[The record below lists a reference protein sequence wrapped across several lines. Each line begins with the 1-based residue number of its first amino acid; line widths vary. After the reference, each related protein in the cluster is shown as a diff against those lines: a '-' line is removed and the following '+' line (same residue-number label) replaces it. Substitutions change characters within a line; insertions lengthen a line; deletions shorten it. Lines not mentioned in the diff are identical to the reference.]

1 MKNTLTLF
9 SLLSVLLGQFSAIA
23 QPTNPAK
30 TPADINPRAYGAK
43 GDGATYDTTALQKAI
58 DACGGTGGRVLLGP
72 GRYLTAH
79 LTLHGGMTL
88 ELAKGAV
95 LLGGTNA
102 DDYPVQMPTKTAA
115 TANCRSLLFAD
126 KADGLTIRGE
136 GEIDGQCKFVNMI
149 GKEAD
154 RPSLIRIFSS
164 QGVTVRDITLRNPRM
179 WTQVYSECSDLLIDH
194 VTVIAPPD
202 CPNLDGM
209 DICDSHDVII
219 RNCDVKSEDDAICLK
234 SHGKE
239 GLHNILVENNT
250 ALSYNANG
258 IKLGTATVG
267 PISHLEF
274 RNNCITGAKYG
285 GLCIE
290 SVDGGAVSDI
300 RVTGLDLFRVSQPLF
315 IRLGHRSGNKEVT
328 DLEVADRPTGSIDG
342 VFIEGLRALGT
353 HNATKASC
361 SITGIPGHNVSN
373 ITLKDCYF
381 EMPGGIAQ
389 VPAMPEEKEGVYPQS
404 NIFAETPASGIFIRH
419 AKGVIFDHVVF
430 GFFAKDIRPWI
441 FQQDAVIKTNN
452 CSDLGLISPC
462 YIPLP

>member
-290 SVDGGAVSDI
+290 SVDGSVMKDI
-300 RVTGLDLFRVSQPLF
+300 LVENLEISHAGEPLY
-315 IRLGHRSGNKEVT
+315 IRLG
-328 DLEVADRPTGSIDG
+328 DRQNNDGAVQPRKHPVGSIDG
-342 VFIEGLRALGT
+342 VVIKGMHVKETNLD
-353 HNATKASC
+353 NYPSC
-361 SITGIPGHNVSN
+361 SISGIPGVPIKNV
-373 ITLKDCYF
+373 ILKDCSF
-381 EMPGGIAQ
+381 EMPGGMNK
-389 VPAMPEEKEGVYPQS
+389 MPGTPPEKENAYPQS
-404 NIFAETPASGIFIRH
+404 NMFGNTPGYAFFIRH
-419 AKGVIFDHVVF
+419 ADVVF
-430 GFFAKDIRPWI
+430 DNVKVTCVAPDIRPWL
-441 FQQDAVIKTNN
+441 FQVDANVQTNG
-452 CSDLGLISPC
+452 CTAQ
-462 YIPLP
+462 